1 MSLEYRRDYTVLP
14 SVCDTEGRLSIAD
27 TFAAFMDIATLH
39 AEQLG
44 VGMTALMPKGLFWL
58 TVRTKI
64 RFDRRPRLLEQVT
77 LLTRPLAPDRL
88 RTVREYRVEQNGE
101 TLILGKTEWAV
112 MEIAAGKLRPIPE
125 LFAGLELPTEP
136 WLAEPFARL
145 DPDFSEATELGGYL
159 VRSTDIDLAGHMN
172 NVAYLRALFGLY
184 SAQEWKRFPKGTVEI
199 CYRAPCYEGQ
209 TLRFRTR
216 ETDRGRELAGFL
228 PDGRCSV
235 LVRAER

>member
-1 MSLEYRRDYTVLP
+1 MSLEYRLDYTVLP

-112 MEIAAGKLRPIPE
+112 MEITAGKLRPIPE

-145 DPDFSEATELGGYL
+145 DPDLSEAAELGGYL
-159 VRSTDIDLAGHMN
+159 VRSTDIDLAGHLN
-172 NVAYLRALFGLY
+172 NVAYLRALFGLL
-184 SAQEWKRFPKGTVEI
+184 STEDWRRFPKGAVEI
-199 CYRAPCYEGQ
+199 CYRSPCYEGD
-209 TLRFRTR
+209 TLSFRSRAT
-216 ETDRGRELAGFL
+216 ENGCELAGIL
-228 PDGRCSV
+228 PDGRCAV